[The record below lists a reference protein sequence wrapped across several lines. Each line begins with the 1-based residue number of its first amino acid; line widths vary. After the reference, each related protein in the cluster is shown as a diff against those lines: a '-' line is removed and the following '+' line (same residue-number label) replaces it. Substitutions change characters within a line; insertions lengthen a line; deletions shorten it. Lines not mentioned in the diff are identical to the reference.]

1 MTTQAD
7 YKRQLHSKF
16 LLEFLSIPEERAL
29 FFLAFINQ
37 VTFLNDVYS
46 QEQYGSKT
54 KAGLQSLKMTSS
66 DHIREQVN
74 GRASFGYEWRYT
86 SSGQGQLV
94 PVFNELKTI
103 KIMLRLRNDL
113 EMTYD
118 QIAGRLTELGIK
130 TKRGGNWRASTVRR
144 ILLSQTTN

>member
-1 MTTQAD
+1 MTTETD
-7 YKRQLHSKF
+7 YKRQLHSEF
-16 LLEFLSIPEERAL
+16 LLELLSIPIERAS
-29 FFLAFINQ
+29 FFLSFINQ
-37 VTFLNDVYS
+37 VTFLTDAYS

-66 DHIREQVN
+66 DHMSQVN
-74 GRASFGYEWRYT
+74 GRARFGYEWRYT

-94 PVFNELKTI
+94 PIFNELKAI

-118 QIAGRLTELGIK
+118 EIAGRLTELGIK
-130 TKRGGNWRASTVRR
+130 TKRGGNWTASTVRK